1 MRFLLTNDDGIR
13 ATGLAVL
20 ERVVTGLGDIHV
32 VAPDRERSGA
42 GHSLTLDHPLRVATL
57 DDSHRAVSGTPTDAV
72 LLAVER
78 LLPARPDWV
87 LSGINHGPNMG
98 EDVTYSGT
106 VAAAIEAT
114 ILGIPAI
121 ALSLVAREGLLF
133 DVLQPL
139 LRRIIETLLQFP
151 LGRSRLL
158 NVNIPNLPPEH
169 IRGVRVTRLGSRQYH
184 DSVVEQRDPRGRA
197 YYWVGGTGPEW
208 AADTHSDAWAVQQG
222 FVSVTPLLVDL
233 TDYRALVELEGFVE
247 AWQSRPT

>member
-20 ERVVTGLGDIHV
+20 ERAVIGLGDIRV

-42 GHSLTLDHPLRVATL
+42 GHSLTLDHPLRIASL
-57 DDSHRAVSGTPTDAV
+57 DDTHHAVSGTPTDAV
-72 LLAVER
+72 LLAVEK
-78 LLPARPDWV
+78 LLPEKPDWV

-121 ALSLVAREGLLF
+121 ALSVVGREGLLF
-133 DVLQPL
+133 DALQPV
-139 LRRIIETLLQFP
+139 LRNVIETLLRFP
-151 LGRSRLL
+151 LGRNRLL
-158 NVNIPNLPPEH
+158 NVNIPNLPAEQ

-184 DSVVEQRDPRGRA
+184 DSVVEQRDPRGRN
-197 YYWVGGTGPEW
+197 YYWVGGSGPEW
-208 AADTHSDAWAVQQG
+208 AEDSHSDASAVRQG

-233 TDYRALVELEGFVE
+233 TDYRALVELEAFVE
-247 AWQSRPT
+247 AWQSPPN